1 MVTKRE
7 FLQAVAEL
15 NERPELAEY
24 ATAEIEKMD
33 IQNERRKAQRQN
45 SAKAKENAA
54 LGQAVLQVLADGQ
67 QVQAKVIVERLK
79 EQEIDVT
86 TQKITAVLK
95 PLIENGQV
103 EQIYPKKR
111 HLPAE
116 YAIRQ
121 WVKEVWEEIL
131 TLSLFRRHYV

>member
-7 FLQAVAEL
+7 FLKAVAEL
-15 NERPELAEY
+15 NEHPELAEY

-45 SAKAKENAA
+45 SAKAKENAE
-54 LGQAVLQVLADGQ
+54 LGQVILQALADGE
-67 QVQAKVIVERLK
+67 QVQAKVIVARLK
-79 EQEIDVT
+79 EQGTDVT
-86 TQKITAVLK
+86 TQKVTAVLK

-121 WVKEVWEEIL
+121 
-131 TLSLFRRHYV
+131 

>member
-33 IQNERRKAQRQN
+33 IQNERRKAQRKN
-45 SAKAKENAA
+45 SAKAKENAK
-54 LGQAVLQVLADGQ
+54 LGQAVLEALTDGQ

-121 WVKEVWEEIL
+121 
-131 TLSLFRRHYV
+131 

>member
-45 SAKAKENAA
+45 SAKAKENAE
-54 LGQAVLQVLADGQ
+54 LGQVILQALADGE

-79 EQEIDVT
+79 EQGIDVT
-86 TQKITAVLK
+86 TQKVTAVLK

-103 EQIYPKKR
+103 KQIYPKKR

-121 WVKEVWEEIL
+121 WVEEVWEEIL